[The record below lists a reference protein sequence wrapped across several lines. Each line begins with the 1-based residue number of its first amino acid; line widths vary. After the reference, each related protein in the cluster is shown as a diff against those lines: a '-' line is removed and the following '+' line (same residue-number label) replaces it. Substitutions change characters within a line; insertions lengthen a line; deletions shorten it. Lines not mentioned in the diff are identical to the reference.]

1 MPYTCHLC
9 ADAEAATVLI
19 TPLQGGDTMA
29 IGPDCMVTGLC
40 GLLSVATQTDAE
52 ALYDAIIKLR
62 QDQDQQAAAGAAGDL
77 DPATLCG
84 AEAQNGDLCA
94 RPDGHRGNHND
105 GEGHAWRNAS
115 PGVALVPES
124 EPAPA

>member
-9 ADAEAATVLI
+9 ADAEPATVLI

-62 QDQDQQAAAGAAGDL
+62 QDQDASAAAPADPDAPCHAMQQQAQGHAV
-77 DPATLCG
+77 
-84 AEAQNGDLCA
+84 LCA
-94 RPDGHRGNHND
+94 RPAGHKGNHKGADGHQ
-105 GEGHAWRNAS
+105 WRSSRVNADQ
-115 PGVALVPES
+115 VPQS

>member
-9 ADAEAATVLI
+9 ADAEPATVLI

-40 GLLSVATQTDAE
+40 GLLSVAVQIDAE

-62 QDQDQQAAAGAAGDL
+62 ADADASAAEQAQAGAR
-77 DPATLCG
+77 CG
-84 AEAQNGDLCA
+84 ALRSVAGEIESLCH
-94 RPDGHRGNHND
+94 RPEGHKGNHRD
-105 GEGHAWRNAS
+105 TSGHQWRATRT
-115 PGVALVPES
+115 PAQVVPES
-124 EPAPA
+124 ETASA